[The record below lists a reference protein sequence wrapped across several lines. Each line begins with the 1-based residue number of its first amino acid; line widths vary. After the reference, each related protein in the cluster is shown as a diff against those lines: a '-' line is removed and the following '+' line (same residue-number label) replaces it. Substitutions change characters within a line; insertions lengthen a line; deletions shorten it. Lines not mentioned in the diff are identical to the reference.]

1 MEPSALEALMAR
13 AIEAEAFLFRD
24 EEERERPLP
33 YRLEGDA
40 ALIEISGALVA
51 KSSFFARLFGI
62 TSYEDLLGA
71 LAQAEGDP
79 RAERIILRVDSPGGA
94 VTGVQGVVNAV
105 NQLKKPCSAEVIG
118 TCASAAYWIAC
129 AAEEISAVPTARI
142 GSLGVVITSWA
153 EREGSRQIR
162 FTSSQT
168 PNKNPDPRSDRGRDQ
183 FQQLADD
190 LAAVFLKDVARLR
203 GLGSSPNAAA
213 ERYGAGAV
221 MVAARALGRGM
232 IDEITD
238 GDKEMG
244 GDKEKEAQAIADL
257 KAQLAAKTLE
267 LEAASLLKIEL
278 EKRIS
283 DASAQSEALST
294 ENKTLSAELKTA
306 QKALSAERKETAI
319 EALLSSGRIAP
330 AEKEAAEMA
339 WDIQATSPGQ
349 HIFDKIYK
357 SRPENSAVK
366 LEPLGHGGDPKV
378 DAEDKEAQVEAAK
391 ALVKEAKK
399 QGERLTLADAITQI
413 QAGLG

>member
-1 MEPSALEALMAR
+1 
-13 AIEAEAFLFRD
+13 
-24 EEERERPLP
+24 
-33 YRLEGDA
+33 
-40 ALIEISGALVA
+40 
-51 KSSFFARLFGI
+51 
-62 TSYEDLLGA
+62 
-71 LAQAEGDP
+71 
-79 RAERIILRVDSPGGA
+79 
-94 VTGVQGVVNAV
+94 
-105 NQLKKPCSAEVIG
+105 
-118 TCASAAYWIAC
+118 
-129 AAEEISAVPTARI
+129 
-142 GSLGVVITSWA
+142 
-153 EREGSRQIR
+153 
-162 FTSSQT
+162 
-168 PNKNPDPRSDRGRDQ
+168 
-183 FQQLADD
+183 
-190 LAAVFLKDVARLR
+190 
-203 GLGSSPNAAA
+203 
-213 ERYGAGAV
+213 
-221 MVAARALGRGM
+221 M